1 MARGTHEIN
10 NNWDTIVWYLINS
23 HDIFYLKRKTMIKLL
38 YINSD
43 EFSVFNL
50 WNLKRPI
57 SQKKEFWTK
66 LFKRVKK
73 NVPWKTY
80 CSVDYHRKV
89 HQSLCCFGE
98 IVPKKIGI
106 QKSDDHYFNSRKKYS
121 TWAELIEY
129 PLFQRKSFN

>member
-1 MARGTHEIN
+1 MKGVHTKTTN
-10 NNWDTIVWYLINS
+10 QQNWDNIYRNNFSLHVYWNNIL
-23 HDIFYLKRKTMIKLL
+23 YLKKIIKLPRYTL
-38 YINSD
+38 TLTN
-43 EFSVFNL
+43 FSVFNL

-89 HQSLCCFGE
+89 HQSLCCLGE

-106 QKSDDHYFNSRKKYS
+106 QKSDDHYFNSRKKY
-121 TWAELIEY
+121 III
-129 PLFQRKSFN
+129 K